1 MRNPHYKD
9 VKKIINKGK
18 SPDSWYTGLYGLS
31 PYIACEH
38 GCLYCDGRAE
48 RYRIEGDFEK
58 DIIVKNNTIDLLK
71 KELPKLREYA
81 TIAISSGISDSY
93 QPLEKELEITRET
106 LKLIRDIKYPVTL
119 LTKSTLIERDID
131 ILKEMKD
138 YANIHV
144 HFTLTTLDEN
154 ISSIFEPN
162 APSVME
168 RLEAIKLLKSYG
180 IGVGISAMPF
190 LPYITETKDNIIN
203 LLDKLKEL
211 DVDFL
216 VPMVLALRPGR
227 LKELY
232 FNIIAKN
239 YPHLL
244 KKYEDLY
251 SNNTD
256 YGGPRYSNYN
266 LYKQI
271 REYMDAIG
279 FSQRLPLKYYRT
291 QLNNYHT
298 IELLLDH
305 MMTLYRNKNIDIS
318 RLKEANLNYMTWLK
332 NERSY
337 IARRRN
343 LDFEELDS
351 KLDSILK
358 NDEFDKIIK
367 NKKLSHFMR
376 EIIIDGADYDYCTLK
391 LK

>member
-1 MRNPHYKD
+1 MRTPHYRD
-9 VKKIINKGK
+9 VKKIINKGR

-31 PYIACEH
+31 SYMACEH

-48 RYRIEGDFEK
+48 RYNVDGDFEK
-58 DIIVKNNTIDLLK
+58 DIIVKGNTIELLK
-71 KELPKLREYA
+71 KELPKLREYG
-81 TIAISSGISDSY
+81 TIVISSGITDSY
-93 QPLEKELEITRET
+93 QPLEKELKITREA
-106 LKLIRDIKYPVTL
+106 LKLINDIKYPATL
-119 LTKSTLIERDID
+119 LTKSTLIKRDID

-138 YANIHV
+138 YANIHI

-162 APSVME
+162 APSVTE
-168 RLEAIKLLKSYG
+168 RLEVIKLLKSYG
-180 IGVGISAMPF
+180 IGIGISAMPF
-190 LPYITETKDNIIN
+190 LPYITETKDNIID

-232 FNIIAKN
+232 FSVIAKN

-244 KKYEDLY
+244 QKYEDLY

-256 YGGPRYSNYN
+256 YGGPRYNNYS
-266 LYKQI
+266 LYKKI
-271 REYMDAIG
+271 RDYMDVIG
-279 FSQRLPLKYYRT
+279 FSQRLPLRYYRT

-298 IELLLDH
+298 IELLLGH
-305 MMTLYRNKNIDIS
+305 MMTLYRNRNIDIS
-318 RLKEANLNYMTWLK
+318 RLKEANRNYMIWLK
-332 NERSY
+332 DERSY

-343 LDFEELDS
+343 LNFNDLDC
-351 KLDSILK
+351 KLDSILR
-358 NDEFDKIIK
+358 NNEFNKIIK
-367 NKKLSHFMR
+367 NKKLSHFIK

>member
-1 MRNPHYKD
+1 M
-9 VKKIINKGK
+9 
-18 SPDSWYTGLYGLS
+18 
-31 PYIACEH
+31 
-38 GCLYCDGRAE
+38 
-48 RYRIEGDFEK
+48 
-58 DIIVKNNTIDLLK
+58 
-71 KELPKLREYA
+71 
-81 TIAISSGISDSY
+81 
-93 QPLEKELEITRET
+93 EKELEITREA
-106 LKLIRDIKYPVTL
+106 LKLIRDIKYPVTF
-119 LTKSTLIERDID
+119 LTKSTLVKRDID

-162 APSVME
+162 APSVTE
-168 RLEAIKLLKSYG
+168 RLDVIKLLKSND

-190 LPYITETKDNIIN
+190 LPYITETKDNIVD

-232 FNIIAKN
+232 FKVIAKD

-256 YGGPRYSNYN
+256 YGGPRYNNAN
-266 LYKQI
+266 LYKKI
-271 REYMDAIG
+271 RDYMDVIG
-279 FSQRLPLKYYRT
+279 LAQRLPLRYYRT

-305 MMTLYRNKNIDIS
+305 MMTLYRNRNIDIS
-318 RLKEANLNYMTWLK
+318 KLKEANLNYTIWLK

-343 LDFEELDS
+343 LNFEELDL
-351 KLDSILK
+351 KLDSILRK
-358 NDEFDKIIK
+358 DEFDKILK
-367 NKKLSHFMR
+367 NKKLSHFIK
-376 EIIIDGADYDYCTLK
+376 EIILGGADYDYCTLK